1 MIKIKEGEGEGGIE
15 RLEKQQT
22 RTERRRNRR
31 EGRVERER
39 RAYTESVSSK
49 VKVGERRRD
58 KGEKLN
64 EEEEGRRG

>member
-1 MIKIKEGEGEGGIE
+1 M
-15 RLEKQQT
+15 
-22 RTERRRNRR
+22 
-31 EGRVERER
+31 RER
-39 RAYTESVSSK
+39 RACTESVSSK